1 MKKLTPDSMYDN
13 LNKIN
18 LKISTRDFILTSRAI
33 YRVFRLSKIAGLT
46 LTTESKHRSIVS
58 SYL

>member
-1 MKKLTPDSMYDN
+1 MMKLTPDSMYDN

-18 LKISTRDFILTSRAI
+18 LKISTSDFILTSMAI

-46 LTTESKHRSIVS
+46 LATESKHKSIVS